1 MLEECEDVE
10 DKELMTQFVQQFY
23 SGTPFIPKEVI
34 LQCEIDDF
42 DLISQWLS
50 EQKGQRVNVLVPQKG
65 ERKAL
70 CLWLRIMQ
78 KLYLI
83 NLVLK

>member
-1 MLEECEDVE
+1 MFEECEGVE

-50 EQKGQRVNVLVPQKG
+50 EQKVKELMSLCHKRAK
-65 ERKAL
+65 EKAL

-78 KLYLI
+78 
-83 NLVLK
+83 NCT